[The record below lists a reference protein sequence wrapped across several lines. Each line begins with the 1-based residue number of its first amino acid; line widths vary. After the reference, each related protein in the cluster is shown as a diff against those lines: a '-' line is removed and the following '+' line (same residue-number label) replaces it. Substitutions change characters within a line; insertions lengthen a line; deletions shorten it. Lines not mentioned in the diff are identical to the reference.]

1 MLFSCPIH
9 VHCVSYLQMLCALC
23 HSLFCKKLIMIYF
36 IPNMCLF
43 HSFSSGTGFQGR
55 GVCSWF
61 LFGLMLD
68 PPWFNVITSGPG
80 FQGPGFISVQDI
92 YKDVSDN
99 WSHTHTYIYILIFKY
114 IDILCIHIYIYIYTY
129 ICLFHSFSSGPGFQ
143 GPGLCWHVFFLI
155 FPVVVR
161 CPNSCWC
168 HILFSKACWG
178 QRDQNLECNCEDL
191 GEAWPGGTGC
201 C

>member
-9 VHCVSYLQMLCALC
+9 VHCVSYLQMLCALY

-80 FQGPGFISVQDI
+80 FQGPGFISHRI
-92 YKDVSDN
+92 YTRMLLIIDP
-99 WSHTHTYIYILIFKY
+99 THTYIYIY
-114 IDILCIHIYIYIYTY
+114 IYVSIHRHIMYTYIHIYLYMY
-129 ICLFHSFSSGPGFQ
+129 LFISFILQWTWFPGSWFV
-143 GPGLCWHVFFLI
+143 LTCFF
-155 FPVVVR
+155 
-161 CPNSCWC
+161 S
-168 HILFSKACWG
+168 
-178 QRDQNLECNCEDL
+178 
-191 GEAWPGGTGC
+191 
-201 C
+201 